1 MPRHTPPSPQ
11 ARPLRALT
19 ATQLDQ
25 HFDVALAAGDALG
38 AAHAV
43 HESWMR
49 GGFAAT
55 IESRLERLWSRCAA
69 TVPEWLPMQYVDW
82 LPLAYEVAS
91 RFRPA
96 ARGRHHVYLVLLDF
110 ADRRGDPHG
119 VYVGMSGYPPGQRFD
134 QHKAGIRA
142 SGSVLKRGLEVL
154 YGPALHLQRISRAE
168 ALRIEADLARALAD
182 AGLAVEGGH

>member
-1 MPRHTPPSPQ
+1 
-11 ARPLRALT
+11 
-19 ATQLDQ
+19 
-25 HFDVALAAGDALG
+25 
-38 AAHAV
+38 
-43 HESWMR
+43 MR

-55 IESRLERLWSRCAA
+55 IESRLQLLWARCAA

-82 LPLAYEVAS
+82 LPLAYEVAA

-119 VYVGMSGYPPGQRFD
+119 VYVGMSAHPAGLRFD

-154 YGPALHLQRISRAE
+154 YGPVLHLQRISRAE
-168 ALRIEADLARALAD
+168 ALRIEADLARALAE
-182 AGLAVEGGH
+182 AGVAVEGGH